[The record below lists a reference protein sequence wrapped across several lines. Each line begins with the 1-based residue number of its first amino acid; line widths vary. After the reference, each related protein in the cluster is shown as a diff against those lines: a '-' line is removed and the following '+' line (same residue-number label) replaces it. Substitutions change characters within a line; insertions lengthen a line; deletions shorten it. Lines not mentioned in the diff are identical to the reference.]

1 MATGD
6 PTWTELF
13 GYRTAVAEW
22 ASIVALFVSAYAAV
36 TIRSVRRQILG
47 RVRLPALV
55 SGIELNAKN
64 LAKLMREYEENK
76 DQVGLEVSVC
86 ATRLKLLLVSIKGPP
101 KTSIRSILKQIR
113 RYKGQ
118 SRVFPV
124 AVQNSRED
132 AWRLYES
139 LNALIEELKHV
150 LEDQRV
156 GG

>member
-36 TIRSVRRQILG
+36 TIRSFRRQILG